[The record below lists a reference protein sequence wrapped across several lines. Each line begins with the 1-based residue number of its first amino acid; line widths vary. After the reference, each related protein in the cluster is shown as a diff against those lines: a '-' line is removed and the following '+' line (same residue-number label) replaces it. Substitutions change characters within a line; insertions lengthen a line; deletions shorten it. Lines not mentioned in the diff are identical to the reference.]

1 MGSGGDANED
11 LYEMLGWGDR
21 AVVIIYCETDSS
33 VAIPSSSCFGLHLG
47 LSKSKSQAL
56 LSWPTQTPNNSCTQ
70 AALPIILPQRLQ
82 HAALAVPQ
90 YRNK

>member
-33 VAIPSSSCFGLHLG
+33 VAIPSFCVSASA
-47 LSKSKSQAL
+47 SASQAKVKPL
-56 LSWPTQTPNNSCTQ
+56 LTSSHTD
-70 AALPIILPQRLQ
+70 ADAE
-82 HAALAVPQ
+82 
-90 YRNK
+90 

>member
-33 VAIPSSSCFGLHLG
+33 VTISSFCVVGLCLG
-47 LSKSKSQAL
+47 LLRAKSNLFSHAL
-56 LSWPTQTPNNSCTQ
+56 TGADTGNSVRD
-70 AALPIILPQRLQ
+70 QRCQ
-82 HAALAVPQ
+82 
-90 YRNK
+90 

>member
-33 VAIPSSSCFGLHLG
+33 VAIPSFCVSATISACRF
-47 LSKSKSQAL
+47 
-56 LSWPTQTPNNSCTQ
+56 
-70 AALPIILPQRLQ
+70 
-82 HAALAVPQ
+82 
-90 YRNK
+90 